1 MRFLQLRMQAD
12 KEVMFALTQS
22 DLQARKLLSPGTHYA
37 AGAKIDIAVMSLSLK
52 LHKDDTTRGQVSCA
66 NFVLSQALMYEQD
79 LKTRLEPSSSS
90 QSGLSSTSEEGQN
103 LEVVIDDQGVEQAM
117 GFGNQ

>member
-1 MRFLQLRMQAD
+1 
-12 KEVMFALTQS
+12 MFALTQS

-37 AGAKIDIAVMSLSLK
+37 AGANIDIAVMSLSLK

-117 GFGNQ
+117 GFVNQ